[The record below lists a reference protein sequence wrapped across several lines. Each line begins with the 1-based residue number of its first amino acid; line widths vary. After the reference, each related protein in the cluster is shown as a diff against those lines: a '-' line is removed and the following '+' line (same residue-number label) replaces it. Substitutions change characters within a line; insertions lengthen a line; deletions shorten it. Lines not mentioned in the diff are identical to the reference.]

1 MRSAWFLITLPLG
14 RTRRQ
19 RVAVA
24 VRAGGFDAVGG
35 YDPSMGV
42 DESREPLEPSGV
54 AVRRIERWREG
65 RREMAEDRIAEE
77 MPVALHY
84 NGRSFAVMMA
94 TPRDLEEFALGFSL
108 SEGLIEA
115 PSQLVAIEMH
125 HRLEGIELAMT
136 VAPDAPAAS
145 PDDNRQRL
153 LPGRGGC
160 GLCGTRELE
169 DAVRAPG
176 AVDAFRHFSLAA
188 LERALR
194 ELQQH
199 QPMNAATG
207 AVHAAAWADAEGR
220 ILLAREDVGRHNAL
234 DKLIGAMC
242 LAGIA
247 TDAGMLLLTSRAS
260 YEMVTKAATAGIGF
274 IAAISAPTALAIE
287 LARGAGVCLVG
298 FARTG
303 GCNVYAHAERLTA

>member
-1 MRSAWFLITLPLG
+1 MSADDNRIS
-14 RTRRQ
+14 
-19 RVAVA
+19 V
-24 VRAGGFDAVGG
+24 
-35 YDPSMGV
+35 
-42 DESREPLEPSGV
+42 ESTGI
-54 AVRRIERWREG
+54 AARRIERWRGG
-65 RREMAEDRIAEE
+65 RREWIEDRIAEE
-77 MPVALHY
+77 VPVALRY

-94 TPRDLEEFALGFSL
+94 TPCDLHDFALGFSL
-108 SEGLIEA
+108 SEGLVDK
-115 PSQLVAIEMH
+115 PSQLIAVEMH
-125 HRLEGIELAMT
+125 QRLEGMELAMT

-145 PDDNRQRL
+145 LDDNRKRL

-169 DAVRAPG
+169 EAVRPPRTVNASK
-176 AVDAFRHFSLAA
+176 HFPLGA
-188 LERALR
+188 LECAMH

-207 AVHAAAWADAEGR
+207 AVHAAAWADAEGH

-234 DKLIGAMC
+234 DKLIGAMSR
-242 LAGIA
+242 AGLS

-274 IAAISAPTALAIE
+274 IAAISGPTALAIE
-287 LARGAGVCLVG
+287 LARGAGICLVG

-303 GCNVYAHAERLTA
+303 GCNVYTYAERLTA